1 MNSGSPPDGQNLMAP
16 GWSTWDGS
24 LPNPGCCHQNTE
36 VPWPYHQPWS
46 STQSL
51 PLWFWPSTLPGNA
64 GNQKPT
70 RLLGKA
76 RSFSRPGHCFA
87 GLVSVL
93 AVVCNSRR
101 ASPRINTSC
110 AWLLIKML
118 HEADGIP
125 YYLPILDLEKRLSD
139 PPHLGHGA
147 HQRNGHLPQLF
158 SPGLY
163 ARGILPLSYC
173 QGVFSFLTPWMVT
186 LPSYKQH

>member
-1 MNSGSPPDGQNLMAP
+1 MVYLGWHFTAKPWLLSPKHRSPMALPSALIFYSEPPSLVLTNHSTWECWKPEAYSPPWQGQFFLQAWTLLCWINQCVGCGLQLME
-16 GWSTWDGS
+16 SIS
-24 LPNPGCCHQNTE
+24 QNK
-36 VPWPYHQPWS
+36 H
-46 STQSL
+46 
-51 PLWFWPSTLPGNA
+51 
-64 GNQKPT
+64 
-70 RLLGKA
+70 
-76 RSFSRPGHCFA
+76 
-87 GLVSVL
+87 
-93 AVVCNSRR
+93 
-101 ASPRINTSC
+101 TSC

-186 LPSYKQH
+186 LPPYKQH